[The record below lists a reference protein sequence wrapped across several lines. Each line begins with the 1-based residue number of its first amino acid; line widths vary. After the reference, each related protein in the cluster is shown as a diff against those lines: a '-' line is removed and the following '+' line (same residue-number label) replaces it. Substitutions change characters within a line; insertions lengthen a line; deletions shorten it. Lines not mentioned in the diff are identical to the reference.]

1 MENEEIKNE
10 YRTKNAK
17 EEKSEIPLTFCKSG
31 CKVCSSGHL
40 EYINQLRQSG
50 KGYVEISEALKNEKN
65 YNLSKDIIWRHFKNY
80 NKKLQLVTTEKM
92 LAQFDEKSETVAKH
106 QKETLFLIHKT
117 FDNIVQH
124 LEAGTLILG
133 VGEYEKLVN
142 LYYKTLRDPDR
153 QDDDSYLAIFQKA
166 SHDLGI
172 NLEQGILFKK

>member
-1 MENEEIKNE
+1 MENEELKLK

-17 EEKSEIPLTFCKSG
+17 DEKKEIPLSFCKPG
-31 CKVCSSGHL
+31 CKVCSSGYM
-40 EYINQLRQSG
+40 EYINELRKSG
-50 KGYVEISEALKNEKN
+50 KGYVEISEVLKKEKN
-65 YNLSKDIIWRHFKNY
+65 INLSKDIIWRHFRNY

-106 QKETLFLIHKT
+106 QKETLFLINKT

-124 LEAGTLILG
+124 LEAGTLVLG

-153 QDDDSYLAIFQKA
+153 QDDDQYLAIFQKA
-166 SHDLGI
+166 SRDFGV
-172 NLEQGILFKK
+172 NLEQGILLKK